1 MLQGADL
8 PEHEGVEVLCRSTR
22 LGKGRIA
29 EVSDQLITEERAG
42 LAEGVH
48 HLRRPPFRP
57 VALGLLVQYQ
67 RDDLAGEAATVPE
80 FRKGVKALRHGQV
93 PSGTNHQSARR
104 FDQRSV

>member
-67 RDDLAGEAATVPE
+67 RDDLGK
-80 FRKGVKALRHGQV
+80 RWM
-93 PSGTNHQSARR
+93 SS
-104 FDQRSV
+104 S